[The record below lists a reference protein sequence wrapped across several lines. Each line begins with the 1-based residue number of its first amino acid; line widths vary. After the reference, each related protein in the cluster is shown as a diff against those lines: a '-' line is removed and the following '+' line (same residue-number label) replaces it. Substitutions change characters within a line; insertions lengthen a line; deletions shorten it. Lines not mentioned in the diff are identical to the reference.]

1 MEIKMEIT
9 FESLCEQ
16 DLTITTQEVL
26 ERIANVN
33 KEEEFMNYLESIF
46 LGDDI
51 PTIDDIDYYIED
63 YEEDV
68 LSRFGLGEYDFIVN
82 AKGIEY
88 EIEFNWRD
96 GDLTYRMPNDYEY
109 RDAQWEVDID
119 DIVEAIKESC
129 EEEEEFVCTRIY
141 DCKSGEY
148 IYEREEEEEE

>member
-1 MEIKMEIT
+1 MEIKMELT

-26 ERIANVN
+26 ERIANVD
-33 KEEEFMNYLESIF
+33 KEEQFMDYMELVFWGET
-46 LGDDI
+46 

-63 YEEDV
+63 NEESV
-68 LSRFGLGEYDFIVN
+68 LNQFGLGEYDFIVN
-82 AKGIEY
+82 VKGIEDT
-88 EIEFNWRD
+88 IEFNWRD
-96 GDLTYRMPNDYEY
+96 GDLTYRMPCDYEY